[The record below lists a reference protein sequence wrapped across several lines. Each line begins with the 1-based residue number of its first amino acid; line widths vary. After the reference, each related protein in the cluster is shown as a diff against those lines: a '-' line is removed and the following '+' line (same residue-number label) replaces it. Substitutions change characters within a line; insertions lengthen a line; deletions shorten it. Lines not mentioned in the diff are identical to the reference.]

1 MTSIITTSAEA
12 AHSFAVS
19 LLSKAQ
25 IQPGA
30 TIPEHPIKETTPTSS
45 APLTFSGKSVIVG
58 VPGAF
63 SGTCTVQ
70 IPGYINNYDKFKAKG
85 VNEVYVVAVNDV
97 FAMKAW
103 KEHLAPTGTGVR
115 FMADDKGTL
124 TSALGLMYDATPKFG
139 APRSKRYV
147 IIAENDKVESIFIEE
162 DPSQATITR
171 AETVLS
177 HLT

>member
-1 MTSIITTSAEA
+1 MTSLITTSAEA
-12 AHSFAVS
+12 AHSLAVS

-30 TIPEHPIKETTPTSS
+30 TIPEHSVKES
-45 APLTFSGKSVIVG
+45 APDVLVPLKFSGRNVIVG

-70 IPGYINNYDKFKAKG
+70 IPGYIQNYDRFKAKG
-85 VNEVYVVAVNDV
+85 VNEVYVVAVNDA
-97 FAMKAW
+97 FTMKAW
-103 KEHLAPTGTGVR
+103 KEQLAPTGTGVR
-115 FMADDKGTL
+115 FMADDKGTF
-124 TSALGLMYDATPKFG
+124 TSALGLMFDATPKFG

-147 IIAENDKVESIFIEE
+147 IIADGDKAESLFIEE
-162 DPSQATITR
+162 DPSKVTITD

-177 HLT
+177 HLA